1 MDPLHVTEFAS
12 KRYFDKINH
21 LPKDQQQH
29 SDGSLVEATSPKFIL
44 PIRQAEKQGHD
55 SQTKHVDHNKAEKE
69 RERERRRLFGLGR
82 LRPSKQTVLA
92 PEPHTPQNLRRPS
105 VASAASTS
113 CAWESSGAKPRSL
126 PFDQLFLNLPNELQ
140 IQIIA
145 SLPLSDVLNL
155 RVASRAWH
163 AMVTFNE
170 LPIVRYQLEHEV
182 PAYAKRLYPVS
193 GTTGYTL
200 HHLCGL
206 WHRLHVAAKLSR
218 RMCDWCTKEIFLKTT
233 KEQVASF
240 ALQRERMY
248 RRLIPL
254 LFTVFH
260 FFENYR
266 RLNLQYIHE
275 HGYGLER
282 TPYTLNPIEV
292 QIMNMY
298 DDRTLLQVH
307 QVFPLVV
314 ASFCR
319 RLRPPSYAG
328 LVERA
333 VRGYLREKPADEV
346 HTAILCLGGL
356 RQVLRLWEVKGY
368 NTRRGAVDAWYNDL
382 QEPREVPKSAE
393 CISKETKKRG
403 LMGLGRKMSILQVRD
418 ASTSQGTDGPEL
430 SNRPMTDGIPEHVP
444 TSLVYNT
451 SLAAGMPMDKLEQ
464 EQYKLLLTDLP
475 ILQKLWLTTAEAMIL
490 DRKIVERSVD
500 IKRNAQVMLDLIKED
515 GVVDED
521 VWWYGMVTTK
531 SIRPPPL
538 EAIEEDTID

>member
-1 MDPLHVTEFAS
+1 M
-12 KRYFDKINH
+12 
-21 LPKDQQQH
+21 
-29 SDGSLVEATSPKFIL
+29 
-44 PIRQAEKQGHD
+44 
-55 SQTKHVDHNKAEKE
+55 
-69 RERERRRLFGLGR
+69 
-82 LRPSKQTVLA
+82 
-92 PEPHTPQNLRRPS
+92 
-105 VASAASTS
+105 
-113 CAWESSGAKPRSL
+113 
-126 PFDQLFLNLPNELQ
+126 NLPNELQ

-145 SLPLSDVLNL
+145 SMPLSDVLNL

-163 AMVTFNE
+163 TMVTLNE
-170 LPIVRYQLEHEV
+170 SPIVRYQLEHEV

-193 GTTGYTL
+193 ETTGYTL
-200 HHLCGL
+200 HYLCGL

-218 RMCDWCTKEIFLKTT
+218 RMCDWCTREIFLKTT
-233 KEQVASF
+233 KEQVTSF

-266 RLNLQYIHE
+266 KLHLQFIQE

-292 QIMNMY
+292 QIMNKY

-307 QVFPLVV
+307 QVFPLIV

-333 VRGYLREKPADEV
+333 VRGYLREKPADEI
-346 HTAILCLGGL
+346 HTAVLCLGGL
-356 RQVLRLWEVKGY
+356 RQVLRLWETKGY

-382 QEPREVPKSAE
+382 QESKEAPKSAE
-393 CISKETKKRG
+393 SINRETKRRG
-403 LMGLGRKMSILQVRD
+403 LKGLGRKMSILQVRD
-418 ASTSQGTDGPEL
+418 VSASQSNDMAEP
-430 SNRPMTDGIPEHVP
+430 SNRPTIDGVMEQAP
-444 TSLVYNT
+444 TSNQLVPSANFIFNT
-451 SLAAGMPMDKLEQ
+451 SLAAGMPMDRLEQ
-464 EQYKLLLTDLP
+464 EQYKLLLSDLP
-475 ILQKLWLTTAEAMIL
+475 VLQKIWLTTAEALIL

-515 GVVDED
+515 GVAEED

>member
-1 MDPLHVTEFAS
+1 
-12 KRYFDKINH
+12 
-21 LPKDQQQH
+21 
-29 SDGSLVEATSPKFIL
+29 
-44 PIRQAEKQGHD
+44 
-55 SQTKHVDHNKAEKE
+55 
-69 RERERRRLFGLGR
+69 
-82 LRPSKQTVLA
+82 
-92 PEPHTPQNLRRPS
+92 
-105 VASAASTS
+105 
-113 CAWESSGAKPRSL
+113 
-126 PFDQLFLNLPNELQ
+126 
-140 IQIIA
+140 
-145 SLPLSDVLNL
+145 
-155 RVASRAWH
+155 
-163 AMVTFNE
+163 MVTFNE
-170 LPIVRYQLEHEV
+170 MPIVRYQLEHEV
-182 PAYAKRLYPVS
+182 PAYAKRLYPMA
-193 GTTGYTL
+193 GNTGYTL
-200 HHLCGL
+200 HYLCGL

-266 RLNLQYIHE
+266 RLHLQYIHE

-282 TPYTLNPIEV
+282 TPYTVNPIEV

-333 VRGYLREKPADEV
+333 VRGYLREKPTDEI
-346 HTAILCLGGL
+346 HTAVLCLGGL

-368 NTRRGAVDAWYNDL
+368 NTRRGAVDAWYSDL
-382 QEPREVPKSAE
+382 HEPREAPRSAE
-393 CISKETKKRG
+393 CISRETKRRG

-418 ASTSQGTDGPEL
+418 ASISHANDTPEST
-430 SNRPMTDGIPEHVP
+430 SNRPTMDGFLEQVSTRSSISPP
-444 TSLVYNT
+444 TSLVFNT
-451 SLAAGMPMDKLEQ
+451 SLATGMPMDKLEQ
-464 EQYKLLLTDLP
+464 EQNRLLLADLP
-475 ILQKLWLTTAEAMIL
+475 VLQKLWLSTAEAMIL
-490 DRKIVERSVD
+490 DRKIVGRPVD

-515 GVVDED
+515 GVAEED
-521 VWWYGMVTTK
+521 VWWYGMVTTR

>member
-1 MDPLHVTEFAS
+1 MEPLHITEFAS
-12 KRYFDKINH
+12 KRYFDKINQ
-21 LPKDQQQH
+21 LPKDQQQQND
-29 SDGSLVEATSPKFIL
+29 SSLVEASP
-44 PIRQAEKQGHD
+44 
-55 SQTKHVDHNKAEKE
+55 
-69 RERERRRLFGLGR
+69 
-82 LRPSKQTVLA
+82 
-92 PEPHTPQNLRRPS
+92 
-105 VASAASTS
+105 
-113 CAWESSGAKPRSL
+113 L

-163 AMVTFNE
+163 CMVTLNE
-170 LPIVRYQLEHEV
+170 SPIVRYQLAHEV

-193 GTTGYTL
+193 ETTGYTL
-200 HHLCGL
+200 HYLCGL

-233 KEQVASF
+233 RDQVASF
-240 ALQRERMY
+240 ASQRERMY

-260 FFENYR
+260 FLEKYR
-266 RLNLQYIHE
+266 KLHLQYILE

-307 QVFPLVV
+307 QVFPLIV

-328 LVERA
+328 RVERA
-333 VRGYLREKPADEV
+333 VRGYLREKPADEL

-368 NTRRGAVDAWYNDL
+368 NTRRGVADTLYNEF
-382 QEPREVPKSAE
+382 QESKEAPRSAE
-393 CISKETKKRG
+393 SISKEAKRRG
-403 LMGLGRKMSILQVRD
+403 LKGLGRKMSILQVRD
-418 ASTSQGTDGPEL
+418 ASQANDIPEG
-430 SNRPMTDGIPEHVP
+430 SNRPVIDGCLEQVP
-444 TSLVYNT
+444 TRSSMITPTSFVFNT

-464 EQYKLLLTDLP
+464 EQYKLLLPNLP
-475 ILQKLWLTTAEAMIL
+475 ALQKLWLSTAEALIL

-515 GVVDED
+515 GVVEED
-521 VWWYGMVTTK
+521 IWWYGMVTTK

-538 EAIEEDTID
+538 EAIEEDPID